1 MKSFGTRILGKMM
14 KLVEAYGHGKKGDQR
29 IRFERDGKVVNGNN
43 SERTGKLSSLCAEN
57 GNEWDLMHFSVYDS
71 NLKEMC
77 FLAPLTQ

>member
-43 SERTGKLSSLCAEN
+43 SEWTGKLSSYVLKMGMN
-57 GNEWDLMHFSVYDS
+57 G
-71 NLKEMC
+71 
-77 FLAPLTQ
+77 T

>member
-43 SERTGKLSSLCAEN
+43 SERTGKLSSKN
-57 GNEWDLMHFSVYDS
+57 
-71 NLKEMC
+71 
-77 FLAPLTQ
+77 

>member
-43 SERTGKLSSLCAEN
+43 SERTGKLSSYVLKMGMN
-57 GNEWDLMHFSVYDS
+57 G
-71 NLKEMC
+71 
-77 FLAPLTQ
+77 T